1 MGMVSMKKFY
11 EYILYCF
18 VVLSFALLI
27 NFLQQNQEKQN
38 SYIGKKVIVDCDTLI
53 VTGHSYRGYE
63 LSNGAACDSE
73 YLENHIINECK

>member
-18 VVLSFALLI
+18 VVLLFALLI

-73 YLENHIINECK
+73 YLKQFMIYGD

>member
-1 MGMVSMKKFY
+1 MVSMKKFY
-11 EYILYCF
+11 EYILYCV
-18 VVLSFALLI
+18 VVLLFALLI

-38 SYIGKKVIVDCDTLI
+38 YYIGKKVIVDCDTLI

-73 YLENHIINECK
+73 YLKQFMIYGD